1 MVLRS
6 LLNLPMKSNG
16 GTGGRGE
23 GGRCLE
29 LTEAQPMHQ
38 PIIYC
43 KLMQPPIPPKN
54 GLV

>member
-29 LTEAQPMHQ
+29 LMEAQPMHQ